1 MLNCSMIG
9 LRSPSPKLS
18 LPQKNNAAFTMTE
31 LLVAIGI
38 TSILASLLLPA
49 LAKSKIKSKRLH
61 CLSNLA
67 QISKALTGYGHNHE
81 GRLPWQIL
89 PADQKVELGS
99 GWHDFSM
106 EPGAIFTLAPMKNEI
121 GSPRVLLSPLDPERE
136 ASNDVVAND
145 WSSYDMT
152 RQKIIPMNAISY
164 LLAEGGDLGRP
175 ETILGTTRNL
185 SVCDLAKARWVGPDE
200 NPIPRDSM
208 AGLMKGRG
216 NAVFADGSA
225 HYSTDEDLGG
235 YGNYTRQHLLSTGGN
250 ISGASSTK
258 MLGCC
263 GGYEG
268 TPIDEIFDPE
278 DGDHHVFIIDKSGS
292 MRRDNKLG
300 RAQSAL
306 INSLKLFS
314 PKKKFYVYFFDSYS
328 TGMPGSSR
336 RGFAHDI
343 DLCISWINNKNP
355 GGMTNPLGAIS
366 DAFTRIQPDTIWIL
380 TDGHFN
386 CRGRGAAVKR
396 LINELNVGNRITVNT
411 IGFQRNP
418 EGVDAV
424 LSAIAQENGGTYF
437 FSRSGQ

>member
-1 MLNCSMIG
+1 MKN
-9 LRSPSPKLS
+9 
-18 LPQKNNAAFTMTE
+18 QKHKRAFTLTE
-31 LLVAIGI
+31 LLVTISIIGI
-38 TSILASLLLPA
+38 LSSLLLPV
-49 LAKSKIKSKRLH
+49 LSQSKVKSKRIQ
-61 CLSNLA
+61 CLSNLT
-67 QISKALTGYGHNHE
+67 QISRALTMYGGDHE

-106 EPGAIFTLAPMKNEI
+106 DPAAIFTLAPMKNEI
-121 GSPRVLLSPLDPERE
+121 GNPRVLLSPLDPERE
-136 ASNDVVAND
+136 ASNDIVAHD

-164 LLAEGGDLGRP
+164 LLAEGGDLGRSD
-175 ETILGTTRNL
+175 TILSTTRNL
-185 SVCDLAKARWVGPDE
+185 SVCDLAQARWVGADE
-200 NPIPRDSM
+200 NPIPRDAM
-208 AGLMKGRG
+208 AGLMKGQG

-235 YGNYTRQHLLSTGGN
+235 YGNYTRQHQLSTGGN
-250 ISGASSTK
+250 ISGASSTV

-263 GGYEG
+263 GGYEE
-268 TPIDEIFDPE
+268 TPIDEVFDPK

-292 MRRDNKLG
+292 MRQDNRLR

-306 INSLKLFS
+306 INSLRLLS
-314 PKKKFYVYFFDSYS
+314 PKKKFYVYFFDSHS

-343 DLCISWINNKNP
+343 DLCIDWINNMNP
-355 GGMTNPLGAIS
+355 NRSTNPLGSIS

-386 CRGRGAAVKR
+386 CPGRGTAVR
-396 LINELNVGNRITVNT
+396 QLINELNVGNGVTVNT
-411 IGFQRNP
+411 IGFHRNP
-418 EGVDAV
+418 EGVDSV
-424 LSAIAQENGGTYF
+424 LGIIAQENGGTYF